1 MSFLN
6 DYTPPIEKSDWFT
19 IADGET
25 HNVRIMGRENRPET
39 YVLGWQGFKDN
50 QPIYRQYNES
60 GYKEVFEY
68 LNADKNKD
76 EKKVKPT
83 HFWTVAIYHEDD
95 KCAMVWNIRQKT
107 IQQSLS
113 LYMLDPEWGDPNNY
127 ILKVSRV
134 GKSLSDTEYSVTP
147 KSPNIAPPDNDIIGI
162 MEEARIDC
170 RVVYSG
176 GQPMGALE
184 IAEIA
189 EIATDDM
196 SNIERL
202 KSMTSDEGDFDGTRD
217 QQESIQRYSSGS

>member
-1 MSFLN
+1 MSFLD
-6 DYTPPIEKSDWFT
+6 DYTPPKETSNWFT
-19 IADGET
+19 IEDGET
-25 HNVRIMGRENRPET
+25 HNLRIMGHKDRPET
-39 YVLGWQGFKDN
+39 FVLGWQGFKDN
-50 QPIYRQYNES
+50 HPMYRQYNEI
-60 GYKEVFEY
+60 GYKEVYDY
-68 LNADKNKD
+68 LNADKKED

-95 KCAMVWNIRQKT
+95 KRAMVWNIRQKT

-147 KSPNIAPPDNDIIGI
+147 KSPNIAPPSNDIVQI
-162 MEEARIDC
+162 MKEARIDC
-170 RVVYSG
+170 RVVFSG

-196 SNIERL
+196 SNIERI
-202 KSMTSDEGDFDGTRD
+202 KSKFEQS
-217 QQESIQRYSSGS
+217 